1 MYNLSNYVNLEELK
15 NVKFATLEN
24 KVRIENKKIIIPEM
38 DINSSALS
46 VHISGHHSFDN
57 IMNFKVRL
65 LLSDLLGK
73 KSRRKSNINVDNF
86 SIDETGKTTIQLNMK
101 GPIDD
106 PKISLDKIKIRTDVF
121 NEIKKE
127 SQKVKEILEEKIFDK
142 SNNSKLKDNEKSES
156 EFEIEW
162 DDEN

>member
-1 MYNLSNYVNLEELK
+1 
-15 NVKFATLEN
+15 
-24 KVRIENKKIIIPEM
+24 
-38 DINSSALS
+38 
-46 VHISGHHSFDN
+46 
-57 IMNFKVRL
+57 MNFKVRL

-101 GPIDD
+101 GSIDD
-106 PKISLDKIKIRTDVF
+106 PKISLDKVKIRKDVF

-127 SQKVKEILEEKIFDK
+127 SQKVKEIIEEKIFDK

>member
-1 MYNLSNYVNLEELK
+1 
-15 NVKFATLEN
+15 
-24 KVRIENKKIIIPEM
+24 
-38 DINSSALS
+38 
-46 VHISGHHSFDN
+46 
-57 IMNFKVRL
+57 MNFKVRL

-162 DDEN
+162 DDEKLKNKFLQTKTKMEVHTFYGAIIISAVHLFNKNFRKILRRIYQFFITIYRDFKTK